1 MEGLLIAEQLRQ
13 LAGSL
18 PAERLPWRFPDDRTA
33 VLPLL
38 GELTIHIASRPPN
51 PYIRVG
57 AGAPE
62 ASRPSTPFQEQLRA
76 RAGGRLLA
84 AVQPQLDR
92 VLRLTFAKEEGFV
105 PTPPVE
111 LVVELTGRNAN
122 LILLD
127 ERGVIIGVERQVL
140 AERNRYRELRIGL
153 AYVPPPPYSKLNPL
167 TASEEELATA
177 LSGKPLAKVGS
188 VIDGVGPQ
196 LGAALAEA
204 VGRERAAGEDTSVA
218 APLAGRELDLAV
230 RLIEELASAPAAFL
244 ERYGAV
250 DAPGALQKS

>member
-84 AVQPQLDR
+84 VTQPQLDR
-92 VLRLTFAKEEGFV
+92 VVRLTFAGEEGFV

-111 LVVELTGRNAN
+111 LVAELTGRNAN

-127 ERGVIIGVERQVL
+127 ERGHIIGVERQVL
-140 AERNRYRELRIGL
+140 ADQIG
-153 AYVPPPPYSKLNPL
+153 
-167 TASEEELATA
+167 
-177 LSGKPLAKVGS
+177 
-188 VIDGVGPQ
+188 
-196 LGAALAEA
+196 
-204 VGRERAAGEDTSVA
+204 RAHV
-218 APLAGRELDLAV
+218 
-230 RLIEELASAPAAFL
+230 
-244 ERYGAV
+244 
-250 DAPGALQKS
+250 